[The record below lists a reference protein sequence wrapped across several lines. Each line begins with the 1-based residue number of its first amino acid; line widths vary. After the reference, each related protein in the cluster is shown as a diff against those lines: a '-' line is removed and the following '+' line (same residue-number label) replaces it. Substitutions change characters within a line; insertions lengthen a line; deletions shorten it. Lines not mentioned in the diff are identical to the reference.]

1 MFKRIRKN
9 KFTNFSILIEDL
21 LSPFWD
27 LGKVLLG
34 ESKILEI
41 FAPEILKDSKEVFD
55 NQEQREETDEIKDKK
70 DAIIS
75 QGFNDYVVEI
85 TNSIIDIKSLDRRG
99 SDFPIL
105 LIFRDPIN
113 DSLFYISD
121 SEKDKPE
128 DEKQLDSYVKS
139 RKLISSFLQKT
150 GNEDLKNMDKID
162 TPPLYSNVLD
172 CGKSSIIEMPLISM
186 SYLNTELFGGFESE
200 CVDLLWIN
208 QKRIRKFYEEIFH
221 HPSKILE
228 SYIMNNML
236 KGY

>member
-85 TNSIIDIKSLDRRG
+85 TNSIIDKKSLDRRG
-99 SDFPIL
+99 LDFPIL

-150 GNEDLKNMDKID
+150 ENEDLKNMDKVD
-162 TPPLYSNVLD
+162 TPPL
-172 CGKSSIIEMPLISM
+172 
-186 SYLNTELFGGFESE
+186 
-200 CVDLLWIN
+200 
-208 QKRIRKFYEEIFH
+208 
-221 HPSKILE
+221 
-228 SYIMNNML
+228 
-236 KGY
+236 

>member
-41 FAPEILKDSKEVFD
+41 FAPEILKDSKEVFN

-85 TNSIIDIKSLDRRG
+85 TNSIIDKKIFG
-99 SDFPIL
+99 SSRFRFPYIVDF
-105 LIFRDPIN
+105 
-113 DSLFYISD
+113 
-121 SEKDKPE
+121 
-128 DEKQLDSYVKS
+128 
-139 RKLISSFLQKT
+139 
-150 GNEDLKNMDKID
+150 
-162 TPPLYSNVLD
+162 
-172 CGKSSIIEMPLISM
+172 
-186 SYLNTELFGGFESE
+186 
-200 CVDLLWIN
+200 
-208 QKRIRKFYEEIFH
+208 
-221 HPSKILE
+221 
-228 SYIMNNML
+228 
-236 KGY
+236 

>member
-85 TNSIIDIKSLDRRG
+85 TNSIID
-99 SDFPIL
+99 
-105 LIFRDPIN
+105 
-113 DSLFYISD
+113 
-121 SEKDKPE
+121 
-128 DEKQLDSYVKS
+128 
-139 RKLISSFLQKT
+139 
-150 GNEDLKNMDKID
+150 
-162 TPPLYSNVLD
+162 
-172 CGKSSIIEMPLISM
+172 
-186 SYLNTELFGGFESE
+186 LNSATL
-200 CVDLLWIN
+200 
-208 QKRIRKFYEEIFH
+208 
-221 HPSKILE
+221 
-228 SYIMNNML
+228 
-236 KGY
+236 